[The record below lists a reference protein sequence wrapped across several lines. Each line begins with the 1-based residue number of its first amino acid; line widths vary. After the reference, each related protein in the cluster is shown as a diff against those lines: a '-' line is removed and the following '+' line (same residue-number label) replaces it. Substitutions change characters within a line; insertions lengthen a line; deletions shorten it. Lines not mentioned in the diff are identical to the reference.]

1 MLESAPLN
9 FLSLSY
15 AIFLPAVFA
24 VHWAVPARFR
34 WATVLA
40 ASLWFV
46 AAAAPSALVP
56 LAAATVL
63 AWAAGLAFAR
73 RPGSRGAKAFL
84 AFAALAP
91 LAALAVFKYAGFA
104 AELAESA
111 ARACGLALHP
121 ATAKLALPL
130 GISFWTF
137 ALVSYLLDVRRGT
150 VPAERHPGRF
160 AAYVLFFPK
169 LVAGPIERAG
179 RLLPQLAAPAPFDCG
194 RASRGLRQIAL
205 GVFRKAVV
213 ADWLASF
220 TDAAFASPGRF
231 NSSALAL
238 AAVLYSLQ
246 IYNDFAG
253 YSDIAIGSARLL
265 GFDLADN
272 FRAPVFARSLK
283 DFWARWHIS
292 LSTWFRDY
300 VYIPLGGSRR
310 GAWRTR
316 LNLLATFVLSGLWHG
331 ANLTFVAWGA
341 VHGLAQI
348 AEKAL
353 FPRDGRRDAPP
364 PRHPRLAAAGTV
376 LRWAA
381 TFFVVTAAW
390 VFFRADTLPDAW
402 AYLAKAARAWHSPVA
417 GMAKAFRQFAIGP
430 GAAIRTFA
438 PLAAL
443 GVWDFLSLRHDP
455 FGLVERLPAAA
466 RWLLH
471 AAVVAAILYVLLPQG
486 QSARDFVYFRF

>member
-1 MLESAPLN
+1 MN
-9 FLSLSY
+9 FLSIAYLL
-15 AIFLPAVFA
+15 FLPAVFA

-56 LAAATVL
+56 LAAATAL
-63 AWAAGLAFAR
+63 AWAAGLALVR

-104 AELAESA
+104 SELVASA

-130 GISFWTF
+130 GLSFWTF
-137 ALVSYLLDVRRGT
+137 TLVSYLLDVRRGRI
-150 VPAERHPGRF
+150 PAEGHPGRF

-213 ADWLASF
+213 ADYLASF

-331 ANLTFVAWGA
+331 ASLTFVAWGA
-341 VHGLAQI
+341 IHGLAQI

-353 FPRDGRRDAPP
+353 FPHDGRRDAPA
-364 PRHPRLAAAGTV
+364 PRRPRLAAAGTV

-381 TFFVVTAAW
+381 TFLVVTAAW
-390 VFFRADTLPDAW
+390 IFFRADTLPDAW
-402 AYLAKAARAWHSPVA
+402 AYLAKASRAWHSPLA
-417 GMAKAFRQFAIGP
+417 GMARAFRQFAIGP
-430 GAAIRTFA
+430 AVAVRMFA
-438 PLAAL
+438 PLLVL
-443 GVWDFLSLRHDP
+443 GVWDFLSLRRDP
-455 FGLVERLPAAA
+455 FALVDRLPAVA
-466 RWLLH
+466 RWIVH
-471 AAVVAAILYVLLPQG
+471 AAAVAAILYVLLPQG

>member
-1 MLESAPLN
+1 MN
-9 FLSLSY
+9 FITLSY
-15 AIFLPAVFA
+15 ALFLPAVFA
-24 VHWAVPARFR
+24 VHWAAPARFR

-56 LAAATVL
+56 LLTAAAL
-63 AWAAGLAFAR
+63 AWAAGLAFAH
-73 RPGSRGAKAFL
+73 RPGSWGTKVLFV
-84 AFAALAP
+84 FAVTEP
-91 LAALAVFKYAGFA
+91 LAALAVFKYVGFA
-104 AELAESA
+104 SELAASIG
-111 ARACGLALHP
+111 RACGLALHP
-121 ATAKLALPL
+121 VTVTLALPL

-137 ALVSYLLDVRRGT
+137 SIVSYLADVRRGT
-150 VPAERHPGRF
+150 IPAERHPGRF

-169 LVAGPIERAG
+169 FVAGPIERAG
-179 RLLPQLAAPAPFDCG
+179 RLLPQLAAPEPFSCA
-194 RASRGLRQIAL
+194 RASLGMRQMAL

-213 ADWLASF
+213 ADYLATF

-231 NSSALAL
+231 NSSALL
-238 AAVLYSLQ
+238 FAAILYSLQ

-265 GFDLADN
+265 GFELSDN

-310 GAWRTR
+310 GVWRTR

-341 VHGLAQI
+341 IHGLAQI
-348 AEKAL
+348 AEKAI
-353 FPRDGRRDAPP
+353 FPRDDHKDGPPSRRPP
-364 PRHPRLAAAGTV
+364 LAAAGTV

-381 TFFVVTAAW
+381 TFLVVTAAW
-390 VFFRADTLPDAW
+390 IFFRADTLPDAW
-402 AYLAKAARAWHSPVA
+402 AYLTKASHAWQSPAA
-417 GMAKAFRQFAIGP
+417 GMARAFRQFAITP
-430 GAAIRTFA
+430 AVAARLFV
-438 PLAAL
+438 PLLAL
-443 GVWDFLSLRHDP
+443 GVWDLISLRRDP
-455 FGLVERLPAAA
+455 FGLVERLPSVARWIVHAAA
-466 RWLLH
+466 
-471 AAVVAAILYVLLPQG
+471 VAAILYVLLPLG

>member
-1 MLESAPLN
+1 MN
-9 FLSLSY
+9 FLSIAYLL
-15 AIFLPAVFA
+15 FLPAAFA

-34 WATVLA
+34 WATILA
-40 ASLWFV
+40 ASVWFV

-56 LAAATVL
+56 LAAATAL
-63 AWAAGLAFAR
+63 AWAAGLALAR
-73 RPGSRGAKAFL
+73 RPGARGTGAFF
-84 AFAALAP
+84 AFAVFAP

-104 AELAESA
+104 SELVASA

-130 GISFWTF
+130 GLSFWTF
-137 ALVSYLLDVRRGT
+137 TLVSYLLDVRRGRI
-150 VPAERHPGRF
+150 PAEGHPGRF

-179 RLLPQLAAPAPFDCG
+179 RLLPQLAAPKAFSCA
-194 RASRGLRQIAL
+194 RASLGMRQIAL

-213 ADWLASF
+213 ADYLATF
-220 TDAAFASPGRF
+220 TDAAFASPVRF
-231 NSSALAL
+231 NSSALLL
-238 AAVLYSLQ
+238 AALLYSLQ

-265 GFDLADN
+265 GFELADN

-341 VHGLAQI
+341 IHGLAQI

-353 FPRDGRRDAPP
+353 FPHDGRKDAPP
-364 PRHPRLAAAGTV
+364 PRRPRLAAAGTV

-381 TFFVVTAAW
+381 TFVVVTAAW
-390 VFFRADTLPDAW
+390 IFFRADTLPDAW
-402 AYLAKAARAWHSPVA
+402 AYLAKAARAWHSPAA
-417 GMAKAFRQFAIGP
+417 GMARAFRQFAITP
-430 GAAIRTFA
+430 SVAVRMFA
-438 PLAAL
+438 PLLVL
-443 GVWDFLSLRHDP
+443 GVWDLLSLRRDP
-455 FGLVERLPAAA
+455 FALVDRLPAVA
-466 RWLLH
+466 RWIVH
-471 AAVVAAILYVLLPQG
+471 AAAVAAILYVLLPQG

>member
-1 MLESAPLN
+1 MNVS
-9 FLSLSY
+9 SLSY
-15 AIFLPAVFA
+15 ALFLPAVFA

-40 ASLWFV
+40 ASAWFV
-46 AAAAPSALVP
+46 ASAAPSALVP
-56 LAAATVL
+56 LLLATAL
-63 AWAAGLAFAR
+63 AWAAGLALER
-73 RPGSRGAKAFL
+73 RPGVRRTKIL
-84 AFAALAP
+84 YAFAVAAP
-91 LAALAVFKYAGFA
+91 LVALAVFKYAGLA
-104 AELAESA
+104 SELASSV
-111 ARACGLALHP
+111 ARACGLPLQP
-121 ATAKLALPL
+121 ATARLALPL

-137 ALVSYLLDVRRGT
+137 TLVSYLVDVRRGT
-150 VPAERHPGRF
+150 IPAERHPGRL
-160 AAYVLFFPK
+160 AAHVLFFPK
-169 LVAGPIERAG
+169 LAAGPIERAG
-179 RLLPQLAAPAPFDCG
+179 RLLPQLASPAPFSYD

-205 GVFRKAVV
+205 GLFRKAVV
-213 ADWLASF
+213 ADYLASF

-231 NSSALAL
+231 NSSALVL
-238 AAVLYSLQ
+238 AATLYSLQ

-283 DFWARWHIS
+283 DFWARWHVS

-316 LNLLATFVLSGLWHG
+316 LNLLATFALSGLWHG
-331 ANLTFVAWGA
+331 ASLTFVAWGA

-364 PRHPRLAAAGTV
+364 PRRPRLAAAATV
-376 LRWAA
+376 LRWAG
-381 TFFVVTAAW
+381 TFAVVTAAW
-390 VFFRADTLPDAW
+390 VLFRADTLPDAW
-402 AYLAKAARAWHSPVA
+402 AYLARASRAWHAPIA
-417 GMAKAFRQFAIGP
+417 GTVRAFRQFSIGP
-430 GAAIRTFA
+430 AVAVRLFV
-438 PLAAL
+438 PLLAL
-443 GVWDFLSLRHDP
+443 GAWDLLSLRRDP
-455 FGLVERLPAAA
+455 FDLVARLPAAA

-471 AAVVAAILYVLLPQG
+471 AAVVAVLLWVLLPQG
-486 QSARDFVYFRF
+486 SSARDFIYYRF